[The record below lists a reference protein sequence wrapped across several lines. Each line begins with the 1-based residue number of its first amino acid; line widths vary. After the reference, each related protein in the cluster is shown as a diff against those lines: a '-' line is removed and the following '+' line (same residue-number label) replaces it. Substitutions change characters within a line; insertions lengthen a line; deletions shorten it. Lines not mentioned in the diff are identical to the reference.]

1 MLLLLK
7 AGNLDIIKPKQYMNI
22 VIIIFQMILSVSLVV
37 VILLQAKGTGLGT
50 AFGGG
55 GQFYSSKR
63 GMERALF
70 IFTIVLVLLFFAT
83 SIANFILF

>member
-1 MLLLLK
+1 
-7 AGNLDIIKPKQYMNI
+7 MNTF
-22 VIIIFQMILSVSLVV
+22 VIIFQMILSISLVV
-37 VILLQAKGTGLGT
+37 VVLLQPKGSGLGT

-70 IFTIVLVLLFFAT
+70 IFTLVLVFLFFAT

>member
-1 MLLLLK
+1 
-7 AGNLDIIKPKQYMNI
+7 MNI
-22 VIIIFQMILSVSLVV
+22 LITIFQMILSISLVAV
-37 VILLQAKGTGLGT
+37 VLLQPKGSGLGS

-70 IFTIVLVLLFFAT
+70 TFTLVLVFLFFAT